1 MHNVVHFCS
10 FSDISKGIL
19 DNQSVVSLWNKSLIW
34 IKGLDWG
41 LTMAPDKLPH
51 PPRPSGEYNKDYV
64 NSFFLNKIFYKYF
77 MILWAICYEFV
88 KN

>member
-1 MHNVVHFCS
+1 
-10 FSDISKGIL
+10 
-19 DNQSVVSLWNKSLIW
+19 
-34 IKGLDWG
+34 
-41 LTMAPDKLPH
+41 MAPDKLPH

-64 NSFFLNKIFYKYF
+64 NSFFLNKISYKYF